1 MTVSKHWC
9 NLEIDTDKQKDLNY
23 AFANH
28 GEEEEIHPLTT
39 IEISEAQS
47 KDQEIKVYLR
57 KMQKCMFSAY

>member
-1 MTVSKHWC
+1 VFAHHK
-9 NLEIDTDKQKDLNY
+9 EEDKIY
-23 AFANH
+23 
-28 GEEEEIHPLTT
+28 PLTT